1 MIGRRQFLGLAAA
14 GAVLG
19 ATGCSVCP
27 GSFGA
32 TARQRPG
39 IIPAATAAQT
49 FVAEGA
55 VAAPGG
61 NGRFTIPDLLSA
73 PSFFIAHRGSGDN
86 WPEHTMH
93 AYSQAAAA
101 GLKSIEVSVSA
112 TRDGVLVCHHDLNTK
127 RLTGIDLTIG
137 RASYAAVASLQ
148 NDARPWLG
156 PATALEPIPRLTDV
170 LDRFAGS
177 HVIFLEDKQGTNAE
191 LVLDLLDA
199 YPAAREH
206 IVWKQPAESSAH
218 SRASAEGYTTWGYL
232 TSPDH
237 DRIAALVPLVDLLGI
252 HHTAPEDLV
261 RELVDSGKPVIA
273 WEVHRRSEHAR
284 LRELGVRGFICSN
297 VRHVLHQ
304 EAPLAQDSFAEGTRG
319 TGDLPWQADG
329 VWDEQPAFV
338 EEAVRMAGQE
348 RAGYGLGSMAE
359 AVDAPDWELEFE
371 LRWPEGLPA
380 GTAGAGVSFGQDTDA
395 PFRTGPGGEGAGYYL
410 DFGADGRL
418 ALYRQDGGGT
428 PAAQLAA
435 AGTPP
440 PAPREWI
447 RFVVGVT
454 PWSLAVRRIGAPD
467 APPVMAGDTRYGGAW
482 FSLLKNYDAGPPVEF
497 RGIRV
502 RAAAARG
509 NCQNVG

>member
-1 MIGRRQFLGLAAA
+1 M
-14 GAVLG
+14 
-19 ATGCSVCP
+19 
-27 GSFGA
+27 
-32 TARQRPG
+32 
-39 IIPAATAAQT
+39 
-49 FVAEGA
+49 AEGA
-55 VAAPGG
+55 VAAAGS
-61 NGRFTIPDLLSA
+61 NGPFTIAELLQA

-86 WPEHTMH
+86 WPEHTLR
-93 AYSQAAAA
+93 AYSQSAAA

-137 RASYAAVASLQ
+137 RASYAALASLR
-148 NDARPWLG
+148 NDARAWLG
-156 PATALEPIPRLTDV
+156 PATPLEPIPLLTDV
-170 LDRFAGS
+170 LDRFASS

-191 LVLDLLDA
+191 VLLDLLDT

-218 SRASAEGYTTWGYL
+218 SLAAASGYTTWGYL

-237 DRIAALVPLVDLLGI
+237 DRITELIPLVDLLGI
-252 HHTAPEDLV
+252 HHTAPEDRI

-273 WEVHRRSEHAR
+273 WEVHRRSEQTR

-304 EAPLAQDSFAEGTRG
+304 EAPRAQDRFAEGLRG

-329 VWDEQPAFV
+329 EWDGQPEFV
-338 EEAVRMAGQE
+338 DGAVRMANGE
-348 RAGYGLGSMAE
+348 RSGYVLGSMAE

-371 LRWPEGLPA
+371 LRWPEELPA
-380 GTAGAGVSFGQDTDA
+380 GRTGAGVSFGQDTDA
-395 PFRTGPGGEGAGYYL
+395 AFRAGPGGAGTGYYL
-410 DFGADGRL
+410 DFRADGSMT
-418 ALYRQDGGGT
+418 LYRQDNGA
-428 PAAQLAA
+428 PDAVQLATA
-435 AGTPP
+435 SSPP

-447 RFVVGVT
+447 TFVISVT
-454 PWSLAVRRIGAPD
+454 PWSIAARRGGSGAA
-467 APPVMAGDTRYGGAW
+467 APSVQAGDTRFGGGW

-502 RAAAARG
+502 RAVAAKD